1 MIYLIKL
8 WREAKIL
15 LIKLVKLLFLE
26 GIVVNEE
33 LMKAQLKLV
42 ELNEWLMLIK
52 SDELDH
58 SYLTGDI
65 EKVNHE
71 LEIILDR
78 FRP

>member
-1 MIYLIKL
+1 M
-8 WREAKIL
+8 
-15 LIKLVKLLFLE
+15 
-26 GIVVNEE
+26 NEE

-52 SDELDH
+52 SAELDH

-71 LEIILDR
+71 LEIILER